1 MKKLVI
7 TTQYMENYGSM
18 DNPYMKFKGGSTYIM
33 KNCGD
38 LDSNEQATVVAKI
51 RPYITTNFIDSNG
64 GCEEY
69 IVSDAIVD
77 YNEKVCDEWE
87 TPIEFSM
94 SKGDVYFIKVLD
106 NQSEAG
112 YLRKSILTRTET
124 WVNDRQQYKVEY
136 LLEDGSYCNEEELR
150 VWLDTNDVEPEVKLP
165 EAG

>member
-18 DNPYMKFKGGSTYIM
+18 DNPYMKFKGGSTYVM

-51 RPYITTNFIDSNG
+51 RPYITTNLIDSNG

-77 YNEKVCDEWE
+77 YSEKVCDEWE

-94 SKGDVYFIKVLD
+94 SKGDVYFMKVLD

-112 YLRKSILTRTET
+112 YLKKSILTRTET
-124 WVNDRQQYKVEY
+124 WVNDRQNYKVEY
-136 LLEDGSYCNEEELR
+136 LMEDGDYCNEEELR

>member
-1 MKKLVI
+1 MKNLI
-7 TTQYMENYGSM
+7 IETQYMENYGCM
-18 DNPYMKFKGGSTYIM
+18 DNPYMKFKGGSTYVM
-33 KNCGD
+33 NNCGD
-38 LDSNEQATVVAKI
+38 LDSNEQATVVAQI
-51 RPYITTNFIDSNG
+51 RPYITTTLTDSNG

-77 YNEKVCDEWE
+77 YREKVCADWE

-94 SKGDVYFIKVLD
+94 SKGDVYFMKVLD

-112 YLRKSILTRTET
+112 YLKKSILTRTET
-124 WVNDRQQYKVEY
+124 WVNDRQNYKVEY
-136 LLEDGSYCNEEELR
+136 LMEDGDYCNEEELR

>member
-1 MKKLVI
+1 MKKLII
-7 TTQYMENYGSM
+7 TTQYMENYGCM
-18 DNPYMKFKGGSTYIM
+18 DNPYMKFKGGSTYVM

-51 RPYITTNFIDSNG
+51 RPYITTNLIDSNG

-69 IVSDAIVD
+69 IISDAIVD
-77 YNEKVCDEWE
+77 YSEKVCDEWE

-112 YLRKSILTRTET
+112 YLRESILTRTET

-136 LLEDGSYCNEEELR
+136 LVKDGSYCNEEELR
-150 VWLDTNDVEPEVKLP
+150 VWLDTVSYTHLTLP
-165 EAG
+165 TKA

>member
-7 TTQYMENYGSM
+7 TTQYMENYGCM
-18 DNPYMKFKGGSTYIM
+18 DNPYMKFKGGSTYVM

-51 RPYITTNFIDSNG
+51 RPYITTNLIDSNG

-69 IVSDAIVD
+69 IISDAIVD
-77 YNEKVCDEWE
+77 YSEKVCDEWE

-136 LLEDGSYCNEEELR
+136 LVEDGRYCNEEELR
-150 VWLDTNDVEPEVKLP
+150 VWLDTNDVEPEVVLP

>member
-7 TTQYMENYGSM
+7 TTQYMENYGCM
-18 DNPYMKFKGGSTYIM
+18 DNPYMKFKGGSTYVM

-77 YNEKVCDEWE
+77 YSEKVCDEWE

-136 LLEDGSYCNEEELR
+136 LVNDGSYCKEEELR
-150 VWLDTNDVEPEVKLP
+150 VWLDTNDVEPEIVLP